1 MSIQTVNLG
10 TYAND
15 GTGDDLRA
23 AFEKVIGNFDYLDI
37 VKIEDGE
44 NLGLTQPNTHGV
56 YAGVDGTTLQF
67 KSIKQG
73 DNVAITSNGSTIT
86 IRPKDSINAVEED
99 PNPKLGGDLNTAGYD
114 IFSQDLPLEIR
125 VENNYLNII
134 NYNTDTGD
142 YMPLALNALTLTGNN
157 FNTPGVTTLTTY
169 PDDGLVIN
177 SDLQL
182 VLRSNNGVL
191 IDTDLTV
198 SGSIVSARFIGP
210 VTGNVTGNLTG
221 NSIGTH
227 TGPVFGDVAGDVVG
241 NLTGNVTGNVLGQ
254 VSDISNHFLRDLGDV
269 TNNLPGSGNVLAWN
283 GTAWAPTDLGPSVS
297 QIIPGTNISISPG
310 GGTGVVTI
318 NAVIP
323 ASSLDNLTDVVITTP
338 TAEQVLKYNGTAWI
352 NAATPPTVSILDDLT
367 DVIVASPAADEILQY
382 NGTAWVNTSFNLEQ
396 SLLNFDLG
404 VIGANITSPLQL
416 IFQALHID
424 FNTFDLPADFNLDL
438 GTLGPDT
445 GPIEWTSGDIDGDD
459 VTPTFE
465 FYVDGGGAGTTV
477 FTSIADG
484 GDAGYVPLEWTSGD
498 VDAGGSSTT
507 LFEYYI
513 DSGAPE
519 TTVFA
524 GTADGGVSPPV
535 SGSEAYITPGT
546 YSWIAPDGVTSVC
559 VVAVGGGAS
568 GGCSVAQS
576 TGTNLYAG
584 GGGGLG
590 WKNNITVVP
599 GNTYTVVVG
608 AGGLPHEPRAEF
620 GNPVQGELG
629 EDSYFINT
637 STVMGGGGRND
648 NTFST
653 YVGDGGGRGGRG
665 PLSDSGRD
673 AGAGGGGAGGY
684 SGDGGDGAL
693 NWSSGTQ
700 TAGAGGG
707 GSGGEISWGGQYS
720 GNSATA
726 GHGGGGVG
734 LLGQGA
740 SGAIAVTSGVGQ
752 GGSGGANAP
761 LGDRSIVDS
770 FGKGGNY
777 GGGGGMWGQIYGS
790 SAFSGKGGDG
800 AVRIVWGAGVSF
812 PNNAT

>member
-56 YAGVDGTTLQF
+56 YAGLDGTTLQF

-99 PNPKLGGDLNTAGYD
+99 PNPKLGGDLDTAGYD

-134 NYNTDTGD
+134 NYNTDTGN
-142 YMPLALNALTLTGNN
+142 YLPLALNALTLTGNN
-157 FNTPGVTTLTTY
+157 FNTPGVTTLATY

-182 VLRSNNGVL
+182 VLTSNNGVL

-198 SGSIVSARFIGP
+198 SNGITATSFTGP
-210 VTGNVTGNLTG
+210 LTGNVTGNLTG
-221 NSIGTH
+221 NSAGTH

-254 VSDISNHFLRDLGDV
+254 VSDISNHFLRNLGDV

-367 DVIVASPAADEILQY
+367 DVVVASPAADEILQY
-382 NGTAWVNTSFNLEQ
+382 NGTAWVNTPFNLEQ

-445 GPIEWTSGDIDGDD
+445 GPVEWTSGDIDGDD

-513 DSGAPE
+513 DSGVPS

-535 SGSEAYITPGT
+535 SGLEAYITPGT

-568 GGCSVAQS
+568 GGCSNTTSA
-576 TGTNLYAG
+576 GTTVYAG

-590 WKNNITVVP
+590 WKNNIAVTP
-599 GNTYTVVVG
+599 GQSYTVVVG
-608 AGGLPHEPRAEF
+608 AGGVPPNPRAEF

-653 YVGDGGGRGGRG
+653 YIGDGGGRGGRG
-665 PLSDSGRD
+665 PASDSGRD

-720 GNSATA
+720 GSSATA

-734 LLGQGA
+734 IYGEGA

-752 GGSGGANAP
+752 GGSGGENAP
-761 LGDRSIVDS
+761 LGDRSVGDS

-777 GGGGGMWGQIYGS
+777 GGGGGMWGQNYGS
-790 SAFSGKGGDG
+790 NAWGGTGGDG